1 MNALQLKQ
9 RIHEYIDQ
17 ADERFLRLVHSMVES
32 EEFEKDLFSTSK
44 DDIVTR
50 TKKSME
56 SRITSYNVCYT
67 KLLRLLIYK
76 IGKVPIHKLK
86 RTD

>member
-1 MNALQLKQ
+1 MEIMNALQLKQ

-56 SRITSYNVCYT
+56 SINKGNTRNILEFKKDVCNWKQSRT
-67 KLLRLLIYK
+67 TQ
-76 IGKVPIHKLK
+76 LK
-86 RTD
+86 